1 MKAGLFRKFWIML
14 VSAKLIIVMCIRAVW
29 YGSRGRQRIVSFRL
43 YDGSFFLLNLVKAK
57 VKFSGQENITIRQD
71 RKYII
76 MCNHSSHYDIP
87 LTFMAFGGAQIRM
100 IAKKEL
106 FKIPLF
112 GQAMKA
118 SKTVC
123 IDRKNLTQAIRD
135 LDQAKKI
142 MEEGFIVW
150 ISPEGSRLKSDGRK
164 PLKKGGFITA
174 IQTEA
179 IIIPMYISGAEKI
192 LPAKTWDFY
201 LNQKVSV
208 KVLPQIDASKYSR
221 STLPNLM
228 NELAATWEKAKE

>member
-1 MKAGLFRKFWIML
+1 ML

-29 YGSRGRQRIVSFRL
+29 YGSRDRQRVVSFRL
-43 YDGSFFLLNLVKAK
+43 FDGSFFLLNLVRAQ
-57 VKFSGQENITIRQD
+57 VKFSGQENITIRKD

-112 GQAMKA
+112 GQAMRA

-150 ISPEGSRLKSDGRK
+150 ISPEGSRLKKDGK
-164 PLKKGGFITA
+164 KQLKKGGFITA

-201 LNQKVSV
+201 LDQEVSV
-208 KVLPQIDASKYSR
+208 KVLPQIDAAKYSR
-221 STLPNLM
+221 NTLPDLM
-228 NELAATWEKAKE
+228 NELTTTWEKAKE